1 MKSFLVAYTILLL
14 CKFIPPGM
22 LQLPPSSQTCTKEGR
37 YEIVDGTCENYYMCI
52 YTGVGY
58 EAYNLKCPASTRFNP
73 IMGYCT
79 PSTIFPCTQIPPT
92 TTSTAPPT
100 SMPTSTDS
108 STTSSPIPSTT
119 SPTTTASVSS
129 TTSSPTPSTT
139 LPTTT
144 ASTIASTAT
153 TTSTVPPTTAA
164 ATTTEA
170 PCTANGRF
178 PIADPNCQMYYFCNI
193 NGPEPIKYQLK
204 CPNDLRFDPK
214 KQLCVRSD
222 KCPVS

>member
-1 MKSFLVAYTILLL
+1 
-14 CKFIPPGM
+14 
-22 LQLPPSSQTCTKEGR
+22 
-37 YEIVDGTCENYYMCI
+37 MCI

-79 PSTIFPCTQIPPT
+79 PSTIFPCTQI
-92 TTSTAPPT
+92 
-100 SMPTSTDS
+100 
-108 STTSSPIPSTT
+108 
-119 SPTTTASVSS
+119 
-129 TTSSPTPSTT
+129 
-139 LPTTT
+139 
-144 ASTIASTAT
+144 
-153 TTSTVPPTTAA
+153 PPTTAA